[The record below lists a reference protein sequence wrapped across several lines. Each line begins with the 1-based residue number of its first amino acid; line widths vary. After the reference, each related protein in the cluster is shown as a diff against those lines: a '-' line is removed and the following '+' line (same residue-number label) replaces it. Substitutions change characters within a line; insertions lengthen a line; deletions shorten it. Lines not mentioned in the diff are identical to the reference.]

1 MNDFG
6 QSLVKFGSVVSEIS
20 LRKKKITTYQY
31 KVLTR
36 ELIIK
41 ASKKY
46 DIKCIHD
53 VFFFFEVFQYFFH
66 LMK

>member
-31 KVLTR
+31 KVLTS

-46 DIKCIHD
+46 DIKN
-53 VFFFFEVFQYFFH
+53 VFMIFS
-66 LMK
+66 